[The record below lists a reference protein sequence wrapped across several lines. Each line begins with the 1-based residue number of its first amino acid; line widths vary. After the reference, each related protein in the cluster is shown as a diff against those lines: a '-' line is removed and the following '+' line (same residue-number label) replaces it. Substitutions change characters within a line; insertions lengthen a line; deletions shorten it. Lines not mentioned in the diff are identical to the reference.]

1 MTTATNFATQ
11 IQAAKQQIEAAKA
24 KLEKLLKQEAA
35 ADLIAN
41 VQRGDIITFVFGRKA
56 GRAEYVGE
64 VRGVDDSEKG
74 RTIRVIKGTGADEQ
88 IVVIRPGD
96 IVGKGVTS
104 RGDVAAEVAEAQPG
118 VTGNLGAALPP
129 ESANDDPLASIN

>member
-1 MTTATNFATQ
+1 MTTNTDFATQ

-64 VRGVDDSEKG
+64 VRGVDDTEKG

-96 IVGKGVTS
+96 IVGKGETVTAEFS
-104 RGDVAAEVAEAQPG
+104 EEEAVAVYEASFM
-118 VTGNLGAALPP
+118 AAQN
-129 ESANDDPLASIN
+129 ANDDPLASIN